1 VHSNVLGSFGLPD
14 PFPPRTVV
22 NHTYAENTILTT
34 GASGSICGAHALFH
48 INDMYA
54 PGGQQAHQP
63 YGFDQMTPLYKR
75 FKVRRVVIDLQA
87 VNNQPVTTTSQPA
100 QCLVGVAGGDS
111 NTVLDPT
118 GLSDISVMEQ
128 TNCIYALQLGNYGS
142 VERATRQIEIHRLFG
157 ITKAEYDADVSIF
170 TGTGSSSPSRLC
182 YFALAASAL
191 VGASTTVHYTIRFTF
206 EVEWFERITV
216 AAS

>member
-22 NHTYAENTILTT
+22 NHTYAENTQLTT

-75 FKVRRVVIDLQA
+75 FKVHRVVIDLQA
-87 VNNQPVTTTSQPA
+87 CSNAPVTTTTQPA
-100 QCLVGVAGGDS
+100 QLLVGVCGGDS
-111 NTVLDPT
+111 STVLDPT
-118 GLSDISVMEQ
+118 GLSDISVVEQ
-128 TNCIYALQLGNYGS
+128 ANCIYALQLGNYEGS
-142 VERATRQIEIHRLFG
+142 RRETREIEMYRLFG
-157 ITKAEYDADVSIF
+157 VTKAEYDADVSLF
-170 TGTGSSSPSRLC
+170 TGTGSSSPTRLC
-182 YFALAASAL
+182 YFALAASGL
-191 VGASTTVHYTIRFTF
+191 VGANTNVHYTIKFTF
-206 EVEWFERITV
+206 VVEWFERITV
-216 AAS
+216 SAS